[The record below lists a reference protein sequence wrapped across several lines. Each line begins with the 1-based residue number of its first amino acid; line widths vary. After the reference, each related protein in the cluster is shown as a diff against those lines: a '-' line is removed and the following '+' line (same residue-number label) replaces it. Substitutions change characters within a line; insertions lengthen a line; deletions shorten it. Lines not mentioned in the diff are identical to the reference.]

1 MGSKKLTLNTEACG
15 VWACRTCRPRD
26 TTNGGLEQQP
36 PDDTKPLYPHQAGAP
51 HRLVVHLPVPGFQ
64 KCMRQTSFDLERCQW
79 EAERLKACCAKFKA
93 NGVSTHCAF
102 YDDDVPPQEAPGE

>member
-1 MGSKKLTLNTEACG
+1 
-15 VWACRTCRPRD
+15 
-26 TTNGGLEQQP
+26 
-36 PDDTKPLYPHQAGAP
+36 
-51 HRLVVHLPVPGFQ
+51 
-64 KCMRQTSFDLERCQW
+64 MRQTSFDLERCQW